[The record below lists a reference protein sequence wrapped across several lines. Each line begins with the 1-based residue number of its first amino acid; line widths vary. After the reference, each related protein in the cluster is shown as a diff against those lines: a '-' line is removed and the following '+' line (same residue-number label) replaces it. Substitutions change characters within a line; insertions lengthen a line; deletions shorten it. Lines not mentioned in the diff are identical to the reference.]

1 MVKIIVNVGNVYT
14 SKGKLFRGD
23 TADLPETEI
32 NEINAIREDA
42 LSKVQAKTAPK
53 RARKANGQLQADD
66 PSTPDVNEAWV
77 GGNAPA
83 KKKAKSNG
91 RAK

>member
-14 SKGKLFRGD
+14 SKGKLFRGE
-23 TADLPETEI
+23 TADLPDTEI

-42 LSKVQAKTAPK
+42 LSKVQAQAAPK
-53 RARKANGQLQADD
+53 RARKANGQLNADD
-66 PSTPDVNEAWV
+66 PSTPDVNEAWT
-77 GGNAPA
+77 GGKAPA

-91 RAK
+91 REK

>member
-42 LSKVQAKTAPK
+42 LSKVQVKAAPK

-77 GGNAPA
+77 GGKAPT

>member
-14 SKGKLFRGD
+14 SKGKLLRGE

-42 LSKVQAKTAPK
+42 LSKVQAKGAPK

-77 GGNAPA
+77 GGKAPA

>member
-42 LSKVQAKTAPK
+42 LSKVQAKAAPK

-66 PSTPDVNEAWV
+66 PSTPDFNEAWA
-77 GGNAPA
+77 GGKAPA
-83 KKKAKSNG
+83 KKKAKSNA